1 MYCERFTS
9 YPQPLRQLVQRKHD
23 SYDNILVLQL
33 QWLAAT
39 SGKTHLQRAE
49 RVTHPI
55 NGSVNPLQALSRVNT
70 LLLLLLLRL
79 LLHQQ

>member
-9 YPQPLRQLVQRKHD
+9 YPKPLRQLVQRKYD
-23 SYDNILVLQL
+23 SYNNILVLQL

-39 SGKTHLQRAE
+39 SGKIHLRRVE

-55 NGSVNPLQALSRVNT
+55 NGSVNPLHALSRVLT